1 MSRRRVRVLV
11 VDDSPLSVVVLA
23 SRIAR
28 DPRFEVVGIAYDGL
42 RAVELA
48 KKLRPSVITMDLN
61 MPKLDGLKAI
71 ERVMKESP
79 TRILVVT
86 GQDDRGTLAFEA
98 LRRGAC
104 DLLEKPRP
112 HEGEDGSDILCERI
126 WAIAR
131 APFGT
136 RPSRPSRIPK
146 VYGATSVTA
155 IGLVASTG
163 GPASLATIL
172 GGLPAD
178 FPAAILVVQ
187 HLPPGFAARL
197 ARWLD
202 GVSPLSVAL
211 ATEGERLQP
220 GRVLIAG
227 DDRHLTVDSRSRVRL
242 VLEAPVDGH
251 RPSGTRLL
259 ASLAD
264 ALGPRAAGVV
274 LTGMGRDGAAGLA
287 ALRRAGGRTAAQDEA
302 TSVVYGM
309 PRAALDARAAEAS
322 IPLENVA
329 PYLLGLVG
337 RGTR

>member
-1 MSRRRVRVLV
+1 MSGRRVRVLV
-11 VDDSPLSVVVLA
+11 VDDSPLSVDVLA

-28 DPRFEVVGIAYDGL
+28 DPRLEVVGFAYDGL

-61 MPKLDGLKAI
+61 MPKLDGLAAI

-112 HEGEDGSDILCERI
+112 NDGEDVLCERI
-126 WAIAR
+126 WALAR
-131 APFGT
+131 APFGARPARKT
-136 RPSRPSRIPK
+136 RPPRVRSE
-146 VYGATSVTA
+146 GSVTA

-163 GPASLATIL
+163 GPASLAASL
-172 GGLPAD
+172 GALPAD
-178 FPAAILVVQ
+178 FGAAILVVQ

-202 GVSPLSVAL
+202 GVCPLSVSL
-211 ATEGERLQP
+211 ATEGERLAP
-220 GRVLIAG
+220 GKVLIAG
-227 DDRHLTVDSRSRVRL
+227 DDRHLTIDSARRVRL
-242 VLEAPVDGH
+242 IAGPPVDGH

-259 ASLAD
+259 ESLA
-264 ALGPRAAGVV
+264 AELGPRAAGVI
-274 LTGMGRDGAAGLA
+274 LTGMGRDGAKGLL

-309 PRAALDARAAEAS
+309 PRAALDAQAAEVS
-322 IPLENVA
+322 VPLPELA
-329 PYLLGLVG
+329 PYLMALAKGG
-337 RGTR
+337 PR